1 MNDVPQYTNYPPL
14 SFVLLKGIGQ
24 DSIPA
29 QVSVDSRF
37 IYLSTHYLL
46 GPIVAIP
53 NLIDEFLGS
62 QSDLIEI
69 NKKVYGDLLLKVKSL
84 EDESKDS
91 RYKLDDPL
99 LIVRT
104 FHHLTKAFKL
114 KENDNLE
121 ISDSDLMEALKIAV
135 EQDDLIK
142 NAYHNMVNALNK
154 ISK

>member
-1 MNDVPQYTNYPPL
+1 MNDIPQYTNYPPL
-14 SFVLLKGIGQ
+14 SFVLLKGIGE

-29 QVSVDSRF
+29 QVSVDNRF

-53 NLIDEFLGS
+53 SLVDEFLGS
-62 QSDLIEI
+62 QSDLIKI
-69 NKKVYGDLLLKVKSL
+69 NKKVYGDLLLKIKSL
-84 EDESKDS
+84 EDKSEDC

-99 LIVRT
+99 LIIRS

-114 KENDNLE
+114 KENESPE

-135 EQDDLIK
+135 EQDDLVK
-142 NAYHNMVNALNK
+142 NVYHNMVNALNK

>member
-1 MNDVPQYTNYPPL
+1 M
-14 SFVLLKGIGQ
+14 
-24 DSIPA
+24 
-29 QVSVDSRF
+29 
-37 IYLSTHYLL
+37 
-46 GPIVAIP
+46 
-53 NLIDEFLGS
+53 
-62 QSDLIEI
+62 
-69 NKKVYGDLLLKVKSL
+69 KVKSL